1 MNDIDL
7 MLLTLRDEPLPG
19 DLSALDENVL
29 GSLAGLRDRQSARR
43 AMVLAIGL
51 AGFVGLTVGIGAGS
65 PASAEPLLG
74 MPQAAPS
81 RRETVVRRSRDR
93 AP

>member
-7 MLLTLRDEPLPG
+7 MLLTLRDKPLPG
-19 DLSALDENVL
+19 DLSALDDKVL

-43 AMVLAIGL
+43 AMALAIGV
-51 AGFVGLTVGIGAGS
+51 AGFVGLGFGIGAGS

-81 RRETVVRRSRDR
+81 HLLAD
-93 AP
+93 

>member
-7 MLLTLRDEPLPG
+7 MLLTLRDEPLPR
-19 DLSALDENVL
+19 DLSALDENIL

-81 RRETVVRRSRDR
+81 HLLAD
-93 AP
+93 

>member
-65 PASAEPLLG
+65 PASAEHLLG

-81 RRETVVRRSRDR
+81 HLLAD
-93 AP
+93 